1 MEIYNVYGC
10 AHMYERVY
18 VDIYEYVCICI
29 YVSFL
34 SVSAV
39 LHQLGA
45 LQPQMAVSPHPVSG
59 FPPPPVKRHPLS

>member
-10 AHMYERVY
+10 AHMHECVY

-34 SVSAV
+34 SVRAV

-45 LQPQMAVSPHPVSG
+45 LQPLMAVSPHPVSG
-59 FPPPPVKRHPLS
+59 FPPPSVKRHPLS